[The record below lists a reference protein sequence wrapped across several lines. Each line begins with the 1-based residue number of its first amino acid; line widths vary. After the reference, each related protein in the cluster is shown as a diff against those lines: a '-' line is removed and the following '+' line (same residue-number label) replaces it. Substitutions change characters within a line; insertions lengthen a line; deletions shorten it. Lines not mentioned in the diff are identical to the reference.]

1 VRHAVAFV
9 FRNWPLKVAAI
20 LLASLLYAGFI
31 VSASAATFQGRIPIQ
46 LLNQPRDTFVL
57 GNLEDVTSVRY
68 LAIGSDRP
76 QVTSYSFTVT
86 VDLAGVVAVPGA
98 PSVSLPVDVRSV
110 DPAIQVIDF
119 SPSRVAVRLD
129 PLVSRE
135 VPVTV
140 DLGTVP
146 SGLDVRDPVV
156 SLDPV
161 TVSGPDSA
169 VRSVAAALARVRLD
183 PSGIDVNETVG
194 LVPVDARGEI
204 VGGADVQPSAVRVT
218 IQIGSQLSTKTLPV
232 SPVVT
237 GTPASS
243 VEITSVD
250 VQPALVTVEG
260 EADALAGLVSIDTRP
275 VASPERRRR
284 GDGSGA
290 RPAGRWRPW
299 VSAQYDHDPSP
310 HGHPHLRGRHPGGQR
325 RAGPALSAGHRS
337 RAPDPG
343 RHPGGARRR
352 RSRPA
357 GRPPRRRRAGTRD
370 LRGDRHGPAA
380 GRRGPRLRIAR
391 RRVRDR
397 DPGPDAVP
405 DAPAADPHPDPHS
418 PPLRTV
424 GRGIA
429 NTGPPLVR
437 LGAVA

>member
-1 VRHAVAFV
+1 MRHAVAFV

-146 SGLDVRDPVV
+146 PGLDVRDPVV
-156 SLDPV
+156 SQDPV

-275 VASPERRRR
+275 VAI
-284 GDGSGA
+284 SGA
-290 RPAGRWRPW
+290 TTDVETAVGLDLPEGVAALGVDQVRVMIAIRPRTGTRTFEAGVQVVNGGLDRFYQPAIDRVLVTVGGTLAALDAVDPTRIVARLDVAGLDPGTAPVPVTVRLPAGVTLVAASPLE
-299 VSAQYDHDPSP
+299 VTVTVTPLATLAPPPATLPPIPSP
-310 HGHPHLRGRHPGGQR
+310 
-325 RAGPALSAGHRS
+325 
-337 RAPDPG
+337 AP
-343 RHPGGARRR
+343 
-352 RSRPA
+352 
-357 GRPPRRRRAGTRD
+357 T
-370 LRGDRHGPAA
+370 AA
-380 GRRGPRLRIAR
+380 P
-391 RRVRDR
+391 
-397 DPGPDAVP
+397 
-405 DAPAADPHPDPHS
+405 
-418 PPLRTV
+418 
-424 GRGIA
+424 
-429 NTGPPLVR
+429 
-437 LGAVA
+437 